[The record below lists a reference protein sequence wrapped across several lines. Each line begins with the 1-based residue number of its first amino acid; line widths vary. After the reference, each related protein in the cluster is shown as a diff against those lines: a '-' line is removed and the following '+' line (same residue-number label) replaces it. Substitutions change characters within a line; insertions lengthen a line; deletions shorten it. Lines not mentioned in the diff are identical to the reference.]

1 MVSME
6 KAIFRSRR
14 VINKSNIIG
23 RKPFAP
29 LSMDEL
35 EILDG
40 VRESIIIFKKKFK
53 SIVITNQPDVSKK
66 KLLKKM

>member
-6 KAIFRSRR
+6 KAIFLDRENL
-14 VINKSNIIG
+14 INKSNIIG

-40 VRESIIIFKKKFK
+40 VRESIIIFKKKNLKVLLLLINLMF
-53 SIVITNQPDVSKK
+53 QKK
-66 KLLKKM
+66 NY